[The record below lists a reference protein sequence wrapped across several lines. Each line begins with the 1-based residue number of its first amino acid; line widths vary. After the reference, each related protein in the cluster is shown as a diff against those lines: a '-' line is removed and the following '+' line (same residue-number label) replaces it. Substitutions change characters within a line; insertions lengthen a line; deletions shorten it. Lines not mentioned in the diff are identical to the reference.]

1 MWQPG
6 FSPGCHANLT
16 NRLGAVMKLRF
27 LLIIGIAFGIFG
39 CAEKEQAVPESEMES
54 AQPETAE
61 VAEAAEAPVA
71 EEESSDA
78 PDTTYAQVEDWR
90 TAELLD
96 HMHAHAEQ
104 LDDLNFALDDGN
116 LERAMTS
123 AYWLS
128 RHDTVKGL
136 PDELQ
141 VYVAGMRE
149 AAQAVE
155 AAEDIPTARA
165 AAQQIGVACQGCH
178 TAADVVIE

>member
-1 MWQPG
+1 
-6 FSPGCHANLT
+6 
-16 NRLGAVMKLRF
+16 MKLYS
-27 LLIIGIAFGIFG
+27 LLFVGIAVGIVA
-39 CAEKEQAVPESEMES
+39 CAEKEQVAPEPESEMES
-54 AQPETAE
+54 TQ
-61 VAEAAEAPVA
+61 AEAPAA
-71 EEESSDA
+71 EEEPAEA

-104 LDDLNFALDDGN
+104 LDDLNYALDDGN

-136 PDELQ
+136 PADLQ
-141 VYVAGMRE
+141 PYVDSMRE

-155 AAEDIPTARA
+155 AAEDLAAARS